1 MGLAPAPREEGGRGG
16 REGKGGKGS
25 AARPPPERIPSPTA
39 ESPACVRAML
49 HALARD
55 DRTAAEG
62 GAVTA
67 ALPGSTDYI
76 PGIEVVKL
84 INDGGEDDGW
94 VENRKGLVLTLINW
108 NAVEVGQKRAV
119 LAI

>member
-1 MGLAPAPREEGGRGG
+1 MQFAWQPGLSYLPNSTQEY
-16 REGKGGKGS
+16 
-25 AARPPPERIPSPTA
+25 RIPSPTA
-39 ESPACVRAML
+39 EFPACVRAML
-49 HALARD
+49 RALARD

-84 INDGGEDDGW
+84 VNDGGEDDGW

-108 NAVEVGQKRAV
+108 NAVEVGQTRAI